1 MHLHANVLFVRMT
14 YNSTATKDGA
24 QRLETDHV
32 ARGCYGL
39 TGVQS
44 EMLVKGGQGSV
55 LERDDVLAIARRKM
69 EETLSG
75 AELGDKMLGTLKMKN
90 L

>member
-1 MHLHANVLFVRMT
+1 MCCL
-14 YNSTATKDGA
+14 YDSTVTKDRA
-24 QRLETDHV
+24 RRLGTDHA
-32 ARGCYGL
+32 ARGFYGL
-39 TGVQS
+39 AGVQS

-55 LERDDVLAIARRKM
+55 LERDDVLAIARRKV

>member
-1 MHLHANVLFVRMT
+1 MCCL
-14 YNSTATKDGA
+14 YDSTVTKDRA
-24 QRLETDHV
+24 RRLETDHV
-32 ARGCYGL
+32 ARGFYGL
-39 TGVQS
+39 AGVQS

-55 LERDDVLAIARRKM
+55 LERDDVLAIARRKV

>member
-1 MHLHANVLFVRMT
+1 MGG
-14 YNSTATKDGA
+14 GA
-24 QRLETDHV
+24 
-32 ARGCYGL
+32 GL
-39 TGVQS
+39 AGVQS
-44 EMLVKGGQGSV
+44 EMLVKGVQGSV
-55 LERDDVLAIARRKM
+55 LERDDVLAIARRKV